1 MPQYLNPN
9 AIEPGSIT
17 SEMLNSEVIEN
28 IKTQVG
34 GGNNSSEGVAGG
46 CPTIEHVP
54 ANTPLQV
61 CDNKIY
67 IFSKVGAPQ

>member
-34 GGNNSSEGVAGG
+34 GG
-46 CPTIEHVP
+46 PTIEYIS

-61 CDNKIY
+61 YDNKIY
-67 IFSKVGAPQ
+67 IFEGGCTSVTL